1 MFLSSSFE
9 TCVVSGLF
17 SRERKGRGREGLE
30 LIIHKG
36 VSFTQQISS
45 LVSICDAKAWSH
57 KKEEKEKLWVCW
69 MFWPLDCLY
78 MLNRGW
84 TLYKRWVTKSWL
96 STRSQ
101 FHSTNCPTKKK
112 KRKCNECA
120 KFFGNW
126 TVFMRWAESGLC
138 TRHGGLRAD
147 ALRSQTHSHSTNLFL
162 SLSLWCKDLVPQ
174 KRRKGKAVS
183 VLNVSA
189 TGLSLCAEQRVDFV
203 WEMGD

>member
-17 SRERKGRGREGLE
+17 SRERKGGGGGREGLE

-78 MLNRGW
+78 VLNRGW
-84 TLYKRWVTKSWL
+84 TLYKGWVTKSWL

-101 FHSTNCPTKKK
+101 FHSTN
-112 KRKCNECA
+112 
-120 KFFGNW
+120 F
-126 TVFMRWAESGLC
+126 
-138 TRHGGLRAD
+138 
-147 ALRSQTHSHSTNLFL
+147 FL
-162 SLSLWCKDLVPQ
+162 SLNLWCKDFVPKKKEKEMKGVCWMFWPLDCLYALNREWTLY
-174 KRRKGKAVS
+174 KRWVIKSWRTKES
-183 VLNVSA
+183 DSRPLNK
-189 TGLSLCAEQRVDFV
+189 SLP
-203 WEMGD
+203 

>member
-1 MFLSSSFE
+1 
-9 TCVVSGLF
+9 
-17 SRERKGRGREGLE
+17 
-30 LIIHKG
+30 
-36 VSFTQQISS
+36 
-45 LVSICDAKAWSH
+45 
-57 KKEEKEKLWVCW
+57 

-101 FHSTNCPTKKK
+101 FHSTNFFLSLNLWCKDLVPQ
-112 KRKCNECA
+112 KRRKGSAMSVLNFLATGLSLCA
-120 KFFGNW
+120 EQREDF
-126 TVFMRWAESGLC
+126 V
-138 TRHGGLRAD
+138 HGGLRAD
-147 ALRSQTHSHSTNLFL
+147 ALRSQTHCHPTNLFL

-183 VLNVSA
+183 VLNVLA
-189 TGLSLCAEQRVDFV
+189 TGLSLCAEQRMDFV

>member
-17 SRERKGRGREGLE
+17 SRERKGGGREGLE

-45 LVSICDAKAWSH
+45 LVSICDAKAWSP

-78 MLNRGW
+78 MLNREW
-84 TLYKRWVTKSWL
+84 TLYKRWVTKSWW

-101 FHSTNCPTKKK
+101 FHSTN
-112 KRKCNECA
+112 
-120 KFFGNW
+120 F
-126 TVFMRWAESGLC
+126 
-138 TRHGGLRAD
+138 
-147 ALRSQTHSHSTNLFL
+147 FL
-162 SLSLWCKDLVPQ
+162 SLNLWCRDLVPQ
-174 KRRKGKAVS
+174 KRRKGSAMN
-183 VLNVSA
+183 VLNFLA

-203 WEMGD
+203 QDMGG

>member
-17 SRERKGRGREGLE
+17 SRERKGGGGREGLE

-101 FHSTNCPTKKK
+101 FHSTN
-112 KRKCNECA
+112 
-120 KFFGNW
+120 F
-126 TVFMRWAESGLC
+126 
-138 TRHGGLRAD
+138 
-147 ALRSQTHSHSTNLFL
+147 FL
-162 SLSLWCKDLVPQ
+162 SLNLWCRDLVPQ
-174 KRRKGKAVS
+174 KRRKGSAMN
-183 VLNVSA
+183 VLNFLA

-203 WEMGD
+203 QDMGG